1 MHPELIKAEMRMKG
15 VTPAALA
22 DSMGITRPSVSSV
35 INGQQKS
42 MPVMKAVAEV
52 IGKPFDLVWPPK
64 KVSGMRRNKAK
75 AVAHG

>member
-42 MPVMKAVAEV
+42 MRVMKAVAAL
-52 IGKPFDLVWPPK
+52 IGKPFEVVWPPK
-64 KVSGMRRNKAK
+64 KVSGMRRSKK
-75 AVAHG
+75 AVAA